1 MATLDEF
8 GVPKA
13 EQEELLGLLGP
24 LHGDIVEVE
33 SPQTGAPLPETY
45 EPAPALTWRARDSEL
60 HRSARR
66 GIACDAV

>member
-45 EPAPALTWRARDSEL
+45 EPTPALT
-60 HRSARR
+60 
-66 GIACDAV
+66 